1 MFLPWCRTGYCPID
15 GVCSFH
21 LVDVMDVGEVVEA
34 LVELVE
40 HVNDLHGLHGGRDV
54 GERHDV
60 AEQDRRRREL
70 L

>member
-1 MFLPWCRTGYCPID
+1 MTHF
-15 GVCSFH
+15 
-21 LVDVMDVGEVVEA
+21 VDVMDVGEVVEA

-40 HVNDLHGLHGGRDV
+40 HVDDLHGLHGRRDV
-54 GERHDV
+54 GERHNV